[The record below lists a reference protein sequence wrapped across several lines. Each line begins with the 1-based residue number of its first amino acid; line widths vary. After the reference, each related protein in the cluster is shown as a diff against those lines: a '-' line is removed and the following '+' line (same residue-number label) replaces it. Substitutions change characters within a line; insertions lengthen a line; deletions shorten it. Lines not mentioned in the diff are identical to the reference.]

1 MKEMSAT
8 EVARQFSEV
17 LDAIEHRHQSFVVT
31 RGGRPVAAL
40 GPVATA
46 RGRVVKALLAKHRAD
61 PSWATELQAL
71 RKNLVVEE
79 RSWNG

>member
-1 MKEMSAT
+1 MKEMSVT

-31 RGGRPVAAL
+31 RGGRPIAAL

-46 RGRVVKALLAKHRAD
+46 RGRSVKALLTKHKAD
-61 PSWATELQAL
+61 PAWAPELQAL
-71 RKNLVVEE
+71 REHLVVEE
-79 RSWNG
+79 RPWND

>member
-8 EVARQFSEV
+8 DVARQFSEV

-40 GPVATA
+40 GPVARA
-46 RGRVVKALLAKHRAD
+46 RGGAVKALLAKHKPDA
-61 PSWATELQAL
+61 SWATELRTL
-71 RKNLVVEE
+71 RENLVVEE
-79 RSWNG
+79 RPWNG

>member
-31 RGGRPVAAL
+31 RGGRAIATL

-46 RGRVVKALLAKHRAD
+46 GGGVVKALLVKHKPD
-61 PSWATELQAL
+61 PAWATELQAL
-71 RKNLVVEE
+71 RENLVVEE
-79 RSWNG
+79 RPWSG

>member
-8 EVARQFSEV
+8 DVARQFSEV

-31 RGGRPVAAL
+31 RGGRPIAAL

-46 RGRVVKALLAKHRAD
+46 TGRAVKALLAKHKPD
-61 PSWATELQAL
+61 PSWAAELRAL
-71 RKNLVVEE
+71 RENLVVEE
-79 RSWNG
+79 RPWNG